1 MSAKRK
7 VFFALLP
14 STKTCDSIISLQ
26 KKFKKKP
33 GRWIVPQNIHITLC
47 FIGYVDELELKCI
60 NEVAETLAGEKIKFE
75 LDVIGKFKR
84 ASIVWLGSRRKCE
97 PIYDLNSELCENLA
111 FCGLKVNSQKFRAH
125 ITLARKADVNVL
137 VPEFDSIEWCSDF
150 FYLMESVQIPNGV
163 KYKILKKYCLN

>member
-14 STKTCDSIISLQ
+14 STKTRDSIMSLQ
-26 KKFKKKP
+26 KKIKKNP
-33 GRWIVPQNIHITLC
+33 GKWIAPQNIHITLC

-60 NEVAETLAGEKIKFE
+60 DEIAETLEGGKVKFA
-75 LDVIGKFKR
+75 LDVIGSFKR

-97 PIYDLNSELCENLA
+97 PVSDLNDALCEKLA
-111 FCGLKVNSQKFRAH
+111 FCGLKLNAKKFRAH
-125 ITLARKADVNVL
+125 ITLARKADVSISA
-137 VPEFDSIEWCSDF
+137 PEFNSIEWCSDF

-163 KYKILKKYCLN
+163 EYKILKKYLLN